1 MEKEDFILELENL
14 FIIFLLES
22 FTIIEYEFSKE
33 YKKLHKK
40 YIKNN
45 WIFFHSSS
53 ESSILEGRVKYF
65 GVFVGELRSVVAGV
79 RGVNNFV
86 GEFSGDLN
94 IDCLGNAEGTTKV
107 DDGGG
112 DCVESDVAIGDL
124 NIDILGFLGAF
135 SWSEIGGGII
145 GAVNFLDGPANE
157 WIIKL
162 SFWNS
167 VRLLYH

>member
-1 MEKEDFILELENL
+1 M
-14 FIIFLLES
+14 
-22 FTIIEYEFSKE
+22 
-33 YKKLHKK
+33 
-40 YIKNN
+40 
-45 WIFFHSSS
+45 
-53 ESSILEGRVKYF
+53 
-65 GVFVGELRSVVAGV
+65 GELRSVVAGV

-135 SWSEIGGGII
+135 S
-145 GAVNFLDGPANE
+145 
-157 WIIKL
+157 
-162 SFWNS
+162 
-167 VRLLYH
+167 